1 MSNRLLFRSDTEQAT
16 VRQQQLGGSHR
27 ILVPAIIGVAGIAL
41 LGLLAVPILVGTNLF
56 FAAGAGCSGQQT
68 GTAGQPAAGAK
79 AKTIPADY
87 LHWYQKVGQQYGVPW
102 TILAEI
108 GRAHV

>member
-1 MSNRLLFRSDTEQAT
+1 MSSRLLFQSDTKQAT

-68 GTAGQPAAGAK
+68 GTAGQ
-79 AKTIPADY
+79 
-87 LHWYQKVGQQYGVPW
+87 
-102 TILAEI
+102 EI
-108 GRAHV
+108 GRASCRERVSNCV